1 MSRTTAKTRN
11 LVQLSLLIALEAV
24 MAFTPLGFIMNPP
37 ISITILHIPVIIG
50 AILMGPTYGGILGG
64 AFGVLAMI
72 KATFFAASPADIL
85 FSPFHSGAPVQ
96 SLVMCVVPRILL
108 GVFAAL
114 LYRALKKGIGDIP
127 ALAASSILATLLHSL
142 MVLGSMWLFFSAMPL
157 RDVFITIASL
167 NCIVEMLAA
176 GVVGT
181 AVCKPVMSYLRRGA

>member
-24 MAFTPLGFIMNPP
+24 MAFTPLGFIMIPP

-114 LYRALKKGIGDIP
+114 LYRVLK
-127 ALAASSILATLLHSL
+127 
-142 MVLGSMWLFFSAMPL
+142 
-157 RDVFITIASL
+157 
-167 NCIVEMLAA
+167 
-176 GVVGT
+176 
-181 AVCKPVMSYLRRGA
+181 

>member
-1 MSRTTAKTRN
+1 MSRTTNKTRA

-24 MAFTPLGFIMNPP
+24 MAFTPLGFIMIPP

-50 AILMGPTYGGILGG
+50 AILMGPACGGILGG
-64 AFGVLAMI
+64 AFGLLAMI

-85 FSPFHSGAPVQ
+85 FSPFHSGTPVQ

-114 LYRALKKGIGDIP
+114 LYQALKKGIGDIP

-167 NCIVEMLAA
+167 NCIVEMIAA
-176 GVVGT
+176 GVLAA
-181 AVCKPVMSYLRRGA
+181 AVCKPIMGYLRRGA